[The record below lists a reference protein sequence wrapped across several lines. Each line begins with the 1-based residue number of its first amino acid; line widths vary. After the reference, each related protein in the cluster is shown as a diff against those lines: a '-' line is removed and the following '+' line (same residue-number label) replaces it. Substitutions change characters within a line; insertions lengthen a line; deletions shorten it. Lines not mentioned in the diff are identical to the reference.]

1 MSNLNVRLRVLITHV
16 NLMQTA
22 VVGRFNMWVTPK
34 TNRYRFCLILK
45 LSHALDGLFNV
56 LSRLHGRKHKCV
68 FCWMKHH
75 WTWQLSD
82 YCLGFFLIWNPLFAS
97 WYRCCDGHFSGFGK
111 YIFPQLQTSTALA
124 LSADCTEGSC
134 SSNYIIVI
142 FNNFLVLNFPFF
154 DFEQ

>member
-1 MSNLNVRLRVLITHV
+1 MLDPPTNLHQVKSKLWKDSICKWLLEQPGLVFGL
-16 NLMQTA
+16 
-22 VVGRFNMWVTPK
+22 PS
-34 TNRYRFCLILK
+34 FCLKSK

-82 YCLGFFLIWNPLFAS
+82 CCLGFFLAWNPLFAS

-142 FNNFLVLNFPFF
+142 FNNFLVFNFPFF